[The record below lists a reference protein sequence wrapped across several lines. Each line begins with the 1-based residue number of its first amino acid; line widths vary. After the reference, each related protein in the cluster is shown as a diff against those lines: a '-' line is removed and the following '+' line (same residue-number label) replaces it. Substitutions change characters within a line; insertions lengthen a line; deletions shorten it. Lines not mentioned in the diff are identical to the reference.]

1 METNLALSRAENG
14 QLWGRGLRH
23 FLVAVLADARRP
35 MRIRELAERIAD
47 EPAQLK
53 GRPSKV
59 ISDALR
65 WEIARGRVRKLGRGV
80 YEFVAAP
87 RSTLR
92 FIRQR
97 VQRLRQLLQ
106 RATLI
111 PVPLAP
117 LYEPAPPPLP
127 ITDP

>member
-1 METNLALSRAENG
+1 METNLALWRAENG
-14 QLWGRGLRH
+14 QLWGRGRRH

-35 MRIRELAERIAD
+35 MRVTELAERVAD

-65 WEIARGRVRKLGRGV
+65 WEIARGRVRKIARGV
-80 YEFVAAP
+80 YEYATAP

-97 VQRLRQLLQ
+97 VRRLRQLIQ
-106 RATLI
+106 QAN
-111 PVPLAP
+111 VPDQASPRLTA
-117 LYEPAPPPLP
+117 LTIA
-127 ITDP
+127 DP

>member
-1 METNLALSRAENG
+1 
-14 QLWGRGLRH
+14 
-23 FLVAVLADARRP
+23 
-35 MRIRELAERIAD
+35 MRIAELAERVAD
-47 EPAQLK
+47 EPAQLN

-65 WEIARGRVRKLGRGV
+65 WEIARGRVRKIARGV

-97 VQRLRQLLQ
+97 VQRLRHLLQ
-106 RATLI
+106 RATLTAATL
-111 PVPLAP
+111 PP
-117 LYEPAPPPLP
+117 LYEPAPPPSP